1 MTMHP
6 SLGYDII
13 TQELEER
20 IRNAERARFVRE
32 HPEQIVR
39 MPSGRLSRL
48 FRRILRA
55 VRPAPTP
62 CPDPSGSAHT
72 A

>member
-20 IRNAERARFVRE
+20 ARNAERARFVRE

-39 MPSGRLSRL
+39 MPPGPAARLIERML
-48 FRRILRA
+48 HPARR
-55 VRPAPTP
+55 RPAPCSEP
-62 CPDPSGSAHT
+62 GRSAH
-72 A
+72 AA

>member
-20 IRNAERARFVRE
+20 ARNAERARFVRE

-39 MPSGRLSRL
+39 LPRKRWISTIARL
-48 FRRILRA
+48 FHPLRHA
-55 VRPAPTP
+55 VHPQSTT
-62 CPDPSGSAHT
+62 CDSAH
-72 A
+72 AS

>member
-20 IRNAERARFVRE
+20 ARNAERARFVRE

-39 MPSGRLSRL
+39 MPPGPMLRLLKRIIRPGRQTV
-48 FRRILRA
+48 A
-55 VRPAPTP
+55 P
-62 CPDPSGSAHT
+62 CPEPHGSAH
-72 A
+72 AA